1 MASHLV
7 DAYEKLLVDNIST
20 VNTVESTIRNV
31 TWFLPGRFAD
41 ADVASEGRELPSPV
55 TSFGPPHL
63 LTSVYALLSLV
74 SSGHDAL
81 LEKRIPP
88 ALSLPPH
95 PFAPEPVVQE
105 SLFGAP
111 PPTSRVQPLLPPAS
125 EHRRYTRY
133 WADRSKTYRRAART
147 LQTVTY
153 IELLL
158 EMLIRRK
165 VGDRARW
172 RLVLSI
178 EAFK

>member
-1 MASHLV
+1 M
-7 DAYEKLLVDNIST
+7 
-20 VNTVESTIRNV
+20 
-31 TWFLPGRFAD
+31 
-41 ADVASEGRELPSPV
+41 
-55 TSFGPPHL
+55 
-63 LTSVYALLSLV
+63 

-81 LEKRIPP
+81 LDRRIPQS
-88 ALSLPPH
+88 LSLPPH
-95 PFAPEPVVQE
+95 PFAPEPSAPE

-111 PPTSRVQPLLPPAS
+111 PPTSRVQPLLPPAT

-133 WADRSKTYRRAART
+133 WTNKSRTYRRASRA

-165 VGDRARW
+165 LGDRPRW

-178 EAFK
+178 ETFK

>member
-1 MASHLV
+1 M
-7 DAYEKLLVDNIST
+7 
-20 VNTVESTIRNV
+20 
-31 TWFLPGRFAD
+31 
-41 ADVASEGRELPSPV
+41 
-55 TSFGPPHL
+55 
-63 LTSVYALLSLV
+63 

-81 LEKRIPP
+81 LDKRIPP

-95 PFAPEPVVQE
+95 PFAPEPAAPD

-133 WADRSKTYRRAART
+133 WTARSRTYRRASRT
-147 LQTVTY
+147 LQTVAY
-153 IELLL
+153 VELLL
-158 EMLIRRK
+158 EMLVRRK
-165 VGDRARW
+165 LGDRARW